1 MLALFFFR
9 VPQPRML
16 GLFLPSEKQA
26 KGEPKHSPERE
37 QAPCACAW
45 PHTKALQSL
54 VRVKKCELTKPCV
67 SIQLPFR
74 MGGQLCL
81 QRQASGALCNLQLM
95 EGSLTAMAF
104 QQRTPASPNT
114 RSQSAHSRHS
124 FHPAFRDLFTIFTD
138 PRSVSPCVCS

>member
-54 VRVKKCELTKPCV
+54 VRVKKCKLTKPCL

-74 MGGQLCL
+74 MGEQLCL
-81 QRQASGALCNLQLM
+81 QRWAPGALCNLQLDGRKF
-95 EGSLTAMAF
+95 GSQGIPTENPSLSKHEVT
-104 QQRTPASPNT
+104 
-114 RSQSAHSRHS
+114 
-124 FHPAFRDLFTIFTD
+124 
-138 PRSVSPCVCS
+138 VCTL

>member
-1 MLALFFFR
+1 MLALFFR
-9 VPQPRML
+9 VPQPHRL

-37 QAPCACAW
+37 QVPCACAW

-54 VRVKKCELTKPCV
+54 VRVKKCKLTKPCV

-81 QRQASGALCNLQLM
+81 QRRAPGLDALCNLQLDGRKS
-95 EGSLTAMAF
+95 GSHGIPTE
-104 QQRTPASPNT
+104 NT
-114 RSQSAHSRHS
+114 SLSKHEV
-124 FHPAFRDLFTIFTD
+124 T
-138 PRSVSPCVCS
+138 VCTL